1 MKHKKLKG
9 SWNLRDSFKKAR
21 TENVE
26 SVIPGLTDT
35 YVISIA
41 MLMIILAELLLYSG
55 NYRAGVTLH
64 VITLIALSVSSIW
77 IDGTHVARSLQ
88 VLTLLPILRLLNMSM
103 PVFSEMTINL
113 YVYIYAPLIVPAY
126 LVIRH
131 QNISKETLGV
141 HFKNM
146 AKYVPLAFIVGIII
160 AQGEHFTIHA
170 GNLIPDLSIASL
182 LKISI
187 IMIFFVGFVE
197 ELVFRSLIQTRFS
210 ESFGDFKGL
219 LLASLLFGVMHSGY
233 GTIYEIF
240 FTGFA
245 GLIFGYMFQKTN
257 SLPLI
262 TLAHGLVNIFLFGI
276 IPLMA

>member
-1 MKHKKLKG
+1 MKHEKLKG
-9 SWNLRDSFKKAR
+9 SWNFRNSFKKANR
-21 TENVE
+21 DTDD
-26 SVIPGLTDT
+26 SVVPGLTDT
-35 YVISIA
+35 YIISVA

-55 NYRAGVTLH
+55 NYKAGITLH

-113 YVYIYAPLIVPAY
+113 YVYIYAPLIVPTY

-131 QNISKETLGV
+131 QNISKETLG
-141 HFKNM
+141 FQFRNM
-146 AKYVPLAFIVGIII
+146 GKYIPLAFVVGFLI

-170 GNLIPDLSIASL
+170 GNLIPDLSIGSL
-182 LKISI
+182 LKLSI
-187 IMIFFVGFVE
+187 IMIFFVGFME
-197 ELVFRSLIQTRFS
+197 ELIFRSLIQTRFS
-210 ESFGDFKGL
+210 ESFGEFRGL

-240 FTGFA
+240 FTVFA
-245 GLIFGYMFQKTN
+245 GLVFGYLFQKTN
-257 SLPLI
+257 SLPFI
-262 TLAHGLVNIFLFGI
+262 ALAHGLVNIFLFGI
-276 IPLMA
+276 IPLLA